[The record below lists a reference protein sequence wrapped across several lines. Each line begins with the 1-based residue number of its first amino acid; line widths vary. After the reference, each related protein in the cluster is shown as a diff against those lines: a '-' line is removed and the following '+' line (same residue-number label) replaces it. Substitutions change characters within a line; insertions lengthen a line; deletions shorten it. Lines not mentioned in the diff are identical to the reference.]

1 MSERPPARDLAY
13 EQDFKQV
20 HDPSAPTSFLP
31 GTSIEIIREPA
42 NRGDYTQVLF
52 DFDGTI
58 SLIREGW
65 PQVMVPMMVEIL
77 QETGT
82 DEDPEALYEMV
93 MAFVMRLTGK
103 QTLYQMIQL
112 QEEVQKRGA
121 KPLDPLQYKQLYLDR
136 LMKRIA
142 GRRDDLAS
150 GRSKPGDYLVPG
162 SLEVLRN
169 LCGRGMTCYLAS
181 GTDEHYVAE
190 EAELLGVAQYFGGGI
205 FGAKGDIK
213 DFSKAI
219 VIQRI
224 FQENQVDGQRLLGFG
239 DGYVEIDNI
248 RSVGGAPIAVASDE
262 AGRSGKPDP
271 WKRDRLVGIGADV
284 VVPDFREQ
292 DTLLSYLMNEG

>member
-1 MSERPPARDLAY
+1 MSEQPPARDLAY
-13 EQDFKQV
+13 EQDFKQI
-20 HDPSAPTSFLP
+20 HDPSAPTSFLA
-31 GTSIEIIREPA
+31 GTAIEIIREPA
-42 NRGDYTQVLF
+42 NRGDYAQVLF

-82 DEDPEALYEMV
+82 DEDPEVLYDMV

-112 QEEVQKRGA
+112 REEVLKRGG
-121 KPLDPLQYKQLYLDR
+121 KPLDPPQYKQLYHER
-136 LMKRIA
+136 LMERIA
-142 GRRDDLAS
+142 VRRDDLAS
-150 GRSKPGDYLVPG
+150 GQAKPQDHLVPG
-162 SLEVLRN
+162 SLEVLQN
-169 LCGRGMTCYLAS
+169 LCRRGMTCYLAS
-181 GTDEHYVAE
+181 GTDQHYVTE

-205 FGAKGDIK
+205 FGAKGDLK

-219 VIQRI
+219 VIQGI
-224 FQENQVDGQRLLGFG
+224 FQENQVDGRRLLGFG

-248 RSVGGAPIAVASDE
+248 RSVGGTPIAVASDE
-262 AGRSGKPDP
+262 AGRSGKPDL
-271 WKRDRLVGIGADV
+271 WKRDRLVSIGADV

-292 DTLLSYLMNEG
+292 ETLFNYLMSED